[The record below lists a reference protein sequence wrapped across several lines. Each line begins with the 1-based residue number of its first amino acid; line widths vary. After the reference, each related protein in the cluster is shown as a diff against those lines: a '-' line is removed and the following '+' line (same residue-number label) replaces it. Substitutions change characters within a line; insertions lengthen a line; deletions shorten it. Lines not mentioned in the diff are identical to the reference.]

1 MAWRFLIDDFISQIR
16 LLTVKQKEPYLLM
29 YRVLGFYPNRIE
41 YYREA
46 LHHKSSPMVS
56 GNKRLDNERL
66 EFLGDAVLNVL
77 VTDILY
83 HHFKEA
89 NEGFLTKLRSRIVRR
104 DKLNQIA
111 KELGLDQ
118 LLINSLTDSV
128 QHDSVYGNALE
139 ALVGA
144 IYADKGYRRC
154 KQFMEKKIF
163 EQFLDLNDIVKKDKD
178 FKSSLLEWSQK
189 NKQNIQI
196 PTEAISNAEHPLLF
210 VAKVLHNDIV
220 VSTGYGPT
228 KKEAQQRAAKKAL
241 ESIKKFPQP

>member
-1 MAWRFLIDDFISQIR
+1 
-16 LLTVKQKEPYLLM
+16 M

-196 PTEAISNAEHPLLF
+196 PTERHRCIYGLWTHKKRSTTARSQKSPGKHKKVSTAVKNALPLIIHSNAY
-210 VAKVLHNDIV
+210 
-220 VSTGYGPT
+220 YGTRLDP
-228 KKEAQQRAAKKAL
+228 
-241 ESIKKFPQP
+241 